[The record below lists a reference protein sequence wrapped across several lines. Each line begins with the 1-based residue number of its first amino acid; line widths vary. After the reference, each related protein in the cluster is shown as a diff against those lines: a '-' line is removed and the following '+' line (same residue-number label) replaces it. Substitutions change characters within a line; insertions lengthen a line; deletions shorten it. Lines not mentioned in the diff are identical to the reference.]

1 LAARAGLKSQEQYRD
16 VLALSA
22 ASLDARAGRE
32 WRSTEDTAISSSILR
47 APNAAWSNW
56 RRSQD
61 YYQEGE
67 LVWLDADTL
76 IRKLTNDTRSLN
88 DFTRIFLGKGGNT
101 GPLIVPYELPEIVAD
116 LNQIAP
122 YDWAKFFQER
132 IAAINPRADLAGI
145 ERGGY
150 KLVYNDTPSKGEAAL
165 ASGRSGRNQPMN
177 VWYSLGMRVSSDG
190 TISDVRWGGPA
201 DKAKLTPGQKIFAVN
216 GLVFS
221 SSALRQAIL
230 QAKGSSETIHL
241 ILQTNQFV
249 SLADIDYHD
258 GERYPA
264 LTRMDGTP
272 DYLDEITKPL
282 PASSQAGVP

>member
-1 LAARAGLKSQEQYRD
+1 MSAAR
-16 VLALSA
+16 
-22 ASLDARAGRE
+22 LDERPGRE

-47 APNAAWSNW
+47 APDLAWSNW
-56 RRSQD
+56 RRAQD

-76 IRKLTNDTRSLN
+76 IRKLTDDKKSLN
-88 DFTRIFLGKGGNT
+88 DFTHMFLGKGGNT

-122 YDWAKFFQER
+122 YDWAKFFHDR
-132 IAAINPRADLAGI
+132 IININPRADLEGI

-150 KLVYNDTPSKGEAAL
+150 KLVFADKPTKGETTLA
-165 ASGRSGRNQPMN
+165 ASGSRRGAGIN
-177 VWYSLGMRVSSDG
+177 VWYSLGLRVTSDG
-190 TISDVRWGGPA
+190 TISDVRWNGPG
-201 DKAKLTPGQKIFAVN
+201 DKAKLSPGQKIFAVN

-221 SSALRQAIL
+221 ASVLKDAVRD
-230 QAKGSSETIHL
+230 AKDKSDPIHL

-249 SLADIDYHD
+249 SLADIDYHG
-258 GERYPA
+258 GERYAA
-264 LTRMDGTP
+264 LVRIDGTP

-282 PASSQAGVP
+282 TTAPQAQEPK